1 MVIRRADRDNDSDI
15 SSVAT
20 DASVGLAQAA
30 IDENIVDNQL
40 KVEEEPWMKSY
51 WRPAMAWLY
60 MAICAFDFIIAPI
73 LTMFLSGLFH
83 FTYVPWKS
91 ITLDNGG
98 MIHFAFGAI
107 LGVAAWTRGAY
118 EKRFTGNQ

>member
-1 MVIRRADRDNDSDI
+1 MVIKAEDKTNS
-15 SSVAT
+15 
-20 DASVGLAQAA
+20 Q
-30 IDENIVDNQL
+30 IDTSGP
-40 KVEEEPWMKSY
+40 KVVEMVNEEPWMKSY

-73 LTMFLSGLFH
+73 LTMFISGMFH
-83 FTYVPWKS
+83 FSYVPWKS

-107 LGVAAWTRGAY
+107 LGIAAWTRGAY